1 MDYPDPDLI
10 NGYVHTSEA
19 LSVIFVCVCVCSF
32 VLWLQHWRAQHSR
45 TNVRLA
51 YTRRGLLNIKE
62 QNPDKCCFHF
72 R

>member
-10 NGYVHTSEA
+10 NSYVHHHSEA
-19 LSVIFVCVCVCSF
+19 FAVIFIF
-32 VLWLQHWRAQHSR
+32 VWLQHWRAQHSR

-51 YTRRGLLNIKE
+51 YTWHGLLNIKE
-62 QNPDKCCFHF
+62 QNLDKCCFHF